1 MDALFVEL
9 PAFERYRSQYLDD
22 ADFRSLQQLL
32 LLYPHVGDVIRGT
45 GGLRKMRFANALRH
59 AGKRGGIRIIYYWWS
74 AGRQFWLFTLYAK
87 TVQDDLTPHQCQVLK
102 QLLDREYL
110 MRTTNATQHLH

>member
-59 AGKRGGIRIIYYWWS
+59 AGKRGGIRIITTGGPPGGS
-74 AGRQFWLFTLYAK
+74 SGSSRCTQR
-87 TVQDDLTPHQCQVLK
+87 PS
-102 QLLDREYL
+102 
-110 MRTTNATQHLH
+110 RTT